1 VPLKK
6 KATLQVIEN
15 AAFLYC
21 YVVEMGGVEPPSKL
35 YESMT
40 YRSTVAGKWHLYQ
53 FKPIFDH
60 FLTNFLGSVPTLG
73 IEPPSP
79 NLASIRLPPLL
90 SSVSIHFA
98 YMVVVIPTF
107 L

>member
-1 VPLKK
+1 MIKKSGTKSGRAETKGGKCRQLKCHLKK

-40 YRSTVAGKWHLYQ
+40 
-53 FKPIFDH
+53 
-60 FLTNFLGSVPTLG
+60 
-73 IEPPSP
+73 
-79 NLASIRLPPLL
+79 
-90 SSVSIHFA
+90 
-98 YMVVVIPTF
+98 
-107 L
+107 